1 MFVVFKK
8 INGIYYFDKIKFWN
22 MPYLDIEKYVK
33 PIFERTV
40 ECIKNG
46 NIVNKITPNKYYTNF
61 PGSKFNGVCHV
72 RPHDQKS
79 IRNLS
84 NGLKLP
90 VIDKIS
96 GLKKYTKFCF
106 WLDKKYIRN
115 VIEK

>member
-1 MFVVFKK
+1 ML
-8 INGIYYFDKIKFWN
+8 NQ
-22 MPYLDIEKYVK
+22 
-33 PIFERTV
+33 
-40 ECIKNG
+40 
-46 NIVNKITPNKYYTNF
+46 YYTNF